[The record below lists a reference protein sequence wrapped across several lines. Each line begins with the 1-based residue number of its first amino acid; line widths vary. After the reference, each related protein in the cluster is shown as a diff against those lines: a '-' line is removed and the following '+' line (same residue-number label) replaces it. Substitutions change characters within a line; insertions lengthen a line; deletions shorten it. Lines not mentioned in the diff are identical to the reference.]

1 MSQLHS
7 ETPIYLFIY
16 LISVYFSG
24 VSVEEEGGE
33 RGIPFLAACRAF
45 MYSNLYLSF
54 ALQQQEQEARCRRNR
69 KNCNEEK

>member
-33 RGIPFLAACRAF
+33 RGIPFLAARCALC
-45 MYSNLYLSF
+45 NLYLSF